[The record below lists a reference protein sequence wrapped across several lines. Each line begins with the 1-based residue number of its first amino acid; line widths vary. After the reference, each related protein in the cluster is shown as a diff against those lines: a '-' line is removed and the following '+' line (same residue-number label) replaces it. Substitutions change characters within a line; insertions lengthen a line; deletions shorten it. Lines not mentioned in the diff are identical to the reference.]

1 MRQHWRLNSLLMEIL
16 IAVLFFALC
25 AGVIVNVLATSSYQS
40 TKAGHMM
47 DMLDLAQNVSD
58 RLYASEDM
66 AKELAAMGFAE
77 ADGKHV
83 RTEEA
88 GTLAVT
94 LRQEKQESGVI
105 HVADLTVQCVDG
117 GQFELSSTHYIPE
130 EVR

>member
-16 IAVLFFALC
+16 IAILFFALC

-58 RLYASEDM
+58 RLYVSADM
-66 AKELAAMGFAE
+66 EQELAAMGFTE

-88 GTLAVT
+88 GTLTVV
-94 LRQEKQESGVI
+94 LRQEHQESGVV
-105 HVADLTVQCVDG
+105 HVANLTVQCVDG
-117 GQFELSSTHYIPE
+117 GQFELNSTRFMPE

>member
-47 DMLDLAQNVSD
+47 DMLDLAQNVCD

-66 AKELAAMGFAE
+66 EAELEAMGFTREGE
-77 ADGKHV
+77 ALV

-88 GTLAVT
+88 GTLTVA
-94 LRQEKQESGVI
+94 LRDEKKESGVM
-105 HVADLTVQCVDG
+105 HVADLTAQCVDG
-117 GQFELSSTHYIPE
+117 GQFVLTSTRFMPE

>member
-16 IAVLFFALC
+16 IATLFFALC

-40 TKAGHMM
+40 AKAGRMM

-58 RLYASEDM
+58 RLYTASSMEE
-66 AKELAAMGFAE
+66 ELAAMGFTQE
-77 ADGKHV
+77 GETYV

-88 GTLAVT
+88 GTLSVA
-94 LRQEKQESGVI
+94 LRAEQKESGVI
-105 HVADLTVQCVDG
+105 HVADLTVACVDG
-117 GQFELSSTHYIPE
+117 GTFALSSTRFVPE

>member
-58 RLYASEDM
+58 RLYAAEDM
-66 AKELAAMGFAE
+66 AQELAAMGFTE
-77 ADGKHV
+77 EGGKHV
-83 RTEEA
+83 RQEEA
-88 GTLAVT
+88 GTLTVA
-94 LRQEKQESGVI
+94 LHQEQQESGVM
-105 HVADLTVQCVDG
+105 HVASLTVQCVDG
-117 GQFELSSTHYIPE
+117 GQFELSSTRYKPE